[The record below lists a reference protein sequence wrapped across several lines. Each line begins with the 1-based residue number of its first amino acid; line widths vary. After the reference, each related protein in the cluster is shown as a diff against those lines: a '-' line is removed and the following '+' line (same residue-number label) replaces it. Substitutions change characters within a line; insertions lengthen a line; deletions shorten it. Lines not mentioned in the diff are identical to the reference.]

1 MRSIVLA
8 AVLALGLE
16 AGLAAQAQSP
26 ATPPAPAASDA
37 PSQPA
42 QGQSGTPTS
51 TAQTPGQ
58 PAPPNA
64 PDENDKKSLKQK
76 LKDQFGTGCTSF
88 GPCWG
93 KEKPAEDRS
102 APEFPTPAANQT
114 APRSDSESSSKDTKV
129 DLAPPP
135 GELMGRPATSSAAK
149 GASDVHE
156 MRPWDPH
163 KADKNIEVG
172 DYYMHQKNYRAAISR
187 YQEALKWEDNNA
199 IAMYRLGQALEAV
212 GKYQEA
218 RERYAGYLKIL
229 PEGKY
234 ATEAQNK
241 VDRLEKKSDDA
252 RKSDGPIL

>member
-1 MRSIVLA
+1 MRSVVLA
-8 AVLALGLE
+8 LVLALGLDV
-16 AGLAAQAQSP
+16 ALAAQSP
-26 ATPPAPAASDA
+26 ATPPAPPAGGA
-37 PSQPA
+37 PSQPDSS
-42 QGQSGTPTS
+42 QSGNS
-51 TAQTPGQ
+51 NSAAQPPSQ
-58 PAPPNA
+58 PPSDQNA

-76 LKDQFGTGCTSF
+76 LKDQFGSGCTSF

-93 KEKPAEDRS
+93 KEKPAEDNS
-102 APEFPTPAANQT
+102 APHFPAPTANQT
-114 APRSDSESSSKDTKV
+114 APRSDSESSSKDTKI

-135 GELMGRPATSSAAK
+135 GELTGSPATSPARK
-149 GASDVHE
+149 GASDVQE

-172 DYYMHQKNYRAAISR
+172 DYYMHLKNYRAAISR

-199 IAMYRLGQALEAV
+199 IAMFRLGQAFEAV
-212 GKYQEA
+212 GKYQQA
-218 RERYAGYLKIL
+218 REQYAGYLKIL

-241 VDRLEKKSDDA
+241 VERLENKSDNP